1 MTADQLTA
9 IHNATSCSAG
19 KRGANNMYLDF
30 CKVSEMAPCNNLL
43 KLLID
48 GLDKWVPNRVK
59 KKSYQF
65 VLFKSFEG
73 DQTPLTEAAK
83 TTGDDQNPT
92 G

>member
-1 MTADQLTA
+1 M
-9 IHNATSCSAG
+9 
-19 KRGANNMYLDF
+19 GA
-30 CKVSEMAPCNNLL
+30 KPS
-43 KLLID
+43 
-48 GLDKWVPNRVK
+48 K

-92 G
+92 GWGGHSRSNLYLSF